1 MKDIT
6 NFYIILWYVQNILIC
21 GDPSVVDGFNHIFKM

>member
-1 MKDIT
+1 MKDMT
-6 NFYIILWYVQNILIC
+6 NFYIILRYVQNILIC